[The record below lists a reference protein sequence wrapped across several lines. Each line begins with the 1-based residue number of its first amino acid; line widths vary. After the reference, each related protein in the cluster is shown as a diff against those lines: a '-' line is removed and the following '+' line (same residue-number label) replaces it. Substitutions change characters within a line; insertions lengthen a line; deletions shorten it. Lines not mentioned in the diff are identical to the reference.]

1 MLNIY
6 NLGIPVVKGYTCSF
20 HRTFVVIMQ
29 AAKLHFYVISFL
41 KLAGKAANI
50 NVDMLSRSKQENA
63 AVSAGLEHV
72 DHDALW

>member
-1 MLNIY
+1 
-6 NLGIPVVKGYTCSF
+6 
-20 HRTFVVIMQ
+20 MQ

-41 KLAGKAANI
+41 KLAGKTANI

-72 DHDALW
+72 DHDTFW